1 MLKLVGQ
8 LVTEVMIMMAMIIMK
23 NLYLFSL
30 VARGTL
36 KLVTQRQKVN
46 WYWIWKF
53 TCILYPLV
61 LSS

>member
-1 MLKLVGQ
+1 
-8 LVTEVMIMMAMIIMK
+8 MIMMTMIIMI